1 MAVPTIIKDKLKGW
15 KPLVSVTDTPI
26 RVGDVRR
33 AESGGQ
39 ERLVVVLRVQ
49 QDRKNAQVTI
59 VHPYTEYATSADVVV
74 EPSVSNLSFP
84 LVVQAGMRGVVW
96 LNDLGPL
103 ITSVPA
109 EVVAIC
115 LSPAKLWS
123 LNQDYKMGLSS
134 GPPLTGPLDA
144 RMTFKNSEHESL
156 SRLTADC
163 TASALSE

>member
-1 MAVPTIIKDKLKGW
+1 MAVPTIIKDKLKAW

-103 ITSVPA
+103 ITSVPS
-109 EVVAIC
+109 EVVSIC
-115 LSPAKLWS
+115 TSPAAKTPTLA
-123 LNQDYKMGLSS
+123 GLSS
-134 GPPLTGPLDA
+134 GPKMTGPLDA
-144 RMTFKNSEHESL
+144 RFVFKQSEHESL

>member
-1 MAVPTIIKDKLKGW
+1 MTMAVPTIIKDKLKGW

-49 QDRKNAQVTI
+49 QDRKDAQVTI

-103 ITSVPA
+103 ITSVPS
-109 EVVAIC
+109 EVVSIC
-115 LSPAKLWS
+115 TSPAAKTPNLA
-123 LNQDYKMGLSS
+123 GLSS
-134 GPPLTGPLDA
+134 GPPMTGPLDA